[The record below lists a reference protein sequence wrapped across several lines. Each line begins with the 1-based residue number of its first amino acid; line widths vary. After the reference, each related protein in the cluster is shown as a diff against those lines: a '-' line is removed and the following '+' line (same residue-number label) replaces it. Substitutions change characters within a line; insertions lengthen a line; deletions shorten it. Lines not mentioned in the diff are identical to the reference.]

1 MNPQTSSMLIAALF
15 GVCGFF
21 FAGIARAEDKSFVE
35 VLRARGATLPLL
47 AASEEVGSPK
57 FTVVRFNAPPIQ
69 IAGERYGAVRVVCP
83 PGKPVSLA
91 WLFSDTGNIDEYD
104 FVPLQSGSVVGDSRR
119 FIYPATASADLEQER
134 SGRRVSSLPRPW
146 DIFQLHVL
154 GVPSRELQ
162 PGAEFLIWFRF
173 SDRRPTDL
181 LLAVTF
187 LDPAA
192 KLDPVDLPPIFALPA
207 LEEP

>member
-1 MNPQTSSMLIAALF
+1 MLIAALV

-21 FAGIARAEDKSFVE
+21 FSGIIQAEDKSFVE

-47 AASEEVGSPK
+47 AASEEAGSPK

-69 IAGERYGAVRVVCP
+69 IAGERYGAVRVICP
-83 PGKPVSLA
+83 AGKSISLA

-104 FVPLQSGSVVGDSRR
+104 FVPLQTGSVVGDTRR
-119 FIYPATASADLEQER
+119 FIHPATASADLEQER
-134 SGRRVSSLPRPW
+134 PGRRVSSLPRPW

-162 PGAEFLIWFRF
+162 PGAEYLIWFHF
-173 SDRRPTDL
+173 SDHRPTDL

-192 KLDPVDLPPIFALPA
+192 KLEPLDLPPIFALPA